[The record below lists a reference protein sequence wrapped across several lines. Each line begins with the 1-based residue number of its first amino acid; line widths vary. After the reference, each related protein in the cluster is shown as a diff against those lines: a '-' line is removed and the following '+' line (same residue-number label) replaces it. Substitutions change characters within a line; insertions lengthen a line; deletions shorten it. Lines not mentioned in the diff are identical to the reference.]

1 MAEEKTKNKLEI
13 ALQSENAKLKRW
25 RIEKRFEYS
34 GFSKI
39 QGTWLIYHDDE
50 IEAIQNIIR
59 KNKITFKGNARL
71 IPTTRNIEVDYLG
84 DEAVDKIMVIVK
96 KIVSYDEIYKEG
108 DYVLGASTQQV
119 NGEEPKTVL

>member
-1 MAEEKTKNKLEI
+1 M
-13 ALQSENAKLKRW
+13 
-25 RIEKRFEYS
+25 
-34 GFSKI
+34 
-39 QGTWLIYHDDE
+39 
-50 IEAIQNIIR
+50 
-59 KNKITFKGNARL
+59 